1 MTCNFFFV
9 SITIICLIAVACSG
23 SLGPDPQN
31 PSTPSQLPASIQI
44 PGEIGPNANTEKYVI
59 DGITN
64 LHLIYT
70 QTCEKIPSTLIKRC
84 FSHPS
89 VSLQPLRLPMKVPGG
104 AQQKKSK
111 PYSFSRLIV
120 TSEGWDMRNSTR
132 ISTRLIP
139 RMS

>member
-23 SLGPDPQN
+23 CLGSNPQK

-44 PGEIGPNANTEKYVI
+44 PGEVGPNANEKSVI
-59 DGITN
+59 DANNKFALN
-64 LHLIYT
+64 LYSNLRKDPQY
-70 QTCEKIPSTLIKRC
+70 LIKRC

-104 AQQKKSK
+104 AQRKKSK